1 MNGERKI
8 GKRACVLLSILF
20 FILGVWGV
28 GHADKKKVYV
38 GHLVHI
44 TGPYGGTQVANNP
57 GFLDGVELAN
67 KYMDFNGVEVVPVWK
82 DGGSDA
88 AKSMTAF
95 KQMASGDKKI
105 VAMVGQSTGVA
116 LALKKWNIKKEIVN
130 VEGGSDD
137 ELTKLPSW
145 TFSPTS
151 PYVNELGLWVD
162 YYLKN
167 IWPKKNLKRKPRFAW
182 LTWEVAY
189 GRASITPKTRA
200 YIESKGVEIVGEE
213 FIPYVPTDVSAQLL
227 RLKEKGVDFTFG
239 GMYQNAYAVVLKE
252 MEKLSM
258 IDQIDVGL
266 CYAIVPGVLLDM
278 VGPLAR
284 NTYIVSNIWPVN
296 EWTERAPQVLE
307 IFNKNDRGKMGFP
320 PEGYAMT
327 AGMALIACE
336 AIRIASHTVGPDKID
351 GQAVYEAMQK
361 IKDYDMMGLRP
372 AVTFTEKK
380 RFGQDTAVLI
390 RLNDNKQ
397 NVIGEFPCPDLT
409 IYDWK

>member
-1 MNGERKI
+1 MNKKRTSV
-8 GKRACVLLSILF
+8 KRAGVMLFALF
-20 FILGVWGV
+20 FILGAWGM
-28 GHADKKKVYV
+28 GHAEKKKVYL

-67 KYMDFNGVEVVPVWK
+67 KYMDLKGIEIVPVWK

-95 KQMASGDKKI
+95 KQMASGDESI

-116 LALKKWNIKKEIVN
+116 LALKTWNIKKEVVN

-137 ELTKLPSW
+137 ELTNLPSW

-151 PYVNELGLWVD
+151 PYVNELGVWVD
-162 YYLKN
+162 YYLKH
-167 IWPKKNLKRKPRFAW
+167 IWPKKGLDRKPRFAW

-239 GMYQNAYAVVLKE
+239 GMYQNAFAVVLKE
-252 MEKLSM
+252 MDKLSM
-258 IDQIDVGL
+258 VDQIDVGL

-284 NTYIVSNIWPVN
+284 NTYIVSNIWPVE
-296 EWTERAPQVLE
+296 EWAKRAPKVLE
-307 IFNKNDRGKMGFP
+307 IFNKNGRDKMGFP

-336 AIRIASHTVGPDKID
+336 AIRIAANTVGPDKID
-351 GQAVYEAMQK
+351 GKAVYEAMQK
-361 IKDYDMMGLRP
+361 IKNYDMMGLRP
-372 AVTFTEKK
+372 PVTFTEKK
-380 RFGQDTAVLI
+380 RFGQDTAVLL
-390 RLNDNKQ
+390 RLNENRQ

-409 IYDWK
+409 LYDWK

>member
-1 MNGERKI
+1 MNKW
-8 GKRACVLLSILF
+8 VLNKMVFTFFSLF
-20 FILGVWGV
+20 LIAGITGLAQ
-28 GHADKKKVYV
+28 ADKTKVYL

-67 KYMDFNGVEVVPVWK
+67 KYMDLNGVEIVPIWK

-95 KQMASGDKKI
+95 KQMSEGKDKV

-116 LALKKWNIKKEIVN
+116 LALKKWNIKKEIIN

-137 ELTKLPSW
+137 ELTRLPSW

-162 YYLKN
+162 WYLAN
-167 IWPKKNLKRKPRFAW
+167 IWPKKGLNRKPRFAW

-189 GRASITPKTRA
+189 GRASITPKARA
-200 YIESKGVEIVGEE
+200 YIESKGVEIIGEE

-239 GMYQNAYAVVLKE
+239 GMYQNAFAVVLKE
-252 MEKLSM
+252 MEKLGM
-258 IDQIDVGL
+258 IDQIDIGL

-284 NTYIVSNIWPVN
+284 NTYIVSNIWPVA
-296 EWTERAPQVLE
+296 EWPNRCPKVLE
-307 IFNKNDRGKMGFP
+307 IFKKNGRDKMGFP
-320 PEGYAMT
+320 PEGHAMT

-336 AIRIASHTVGPDKID
+336 AIRIAAHKVGPGNVD
-351 GQAVYEAMQK
+351 GKAVYDAIQT
-361 IKDYDMMGLRP
+361 IKGYDMMGLRP
-372 AVTFTEKK
+372 PVTFNEKK

-390 RLNDNKQ
+390 RLNDNRQ
-397 NVIGEFPCPDLT
+397 NVIGEYPCPDLT
-409 IYDWK
+409 KYSWK